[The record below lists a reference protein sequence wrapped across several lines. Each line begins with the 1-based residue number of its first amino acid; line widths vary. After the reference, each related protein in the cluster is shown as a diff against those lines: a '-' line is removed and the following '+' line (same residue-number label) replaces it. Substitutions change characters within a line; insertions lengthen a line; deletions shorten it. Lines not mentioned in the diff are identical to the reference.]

1 MTTSSSRRR
10 FLRLTT
16 LAVMAGSGP
25 DRALAE
31 PVLKDGDTEAAA
43 IEYVSD
49 ARKVDRARFP
59 NYQPGQSC
67 ANCGLYAG
75 DKGATS
81 GPCGIVLG
89 KEVAAA
95 GWCNSWEARPASK

>member
-1 MTTSSSRRR
+1 MTSSSSRRR

-16 LAVMAGSGP
+16 FAMVAGPGAG
-25 DRALAE
+25 RALAA

-59 NYQPGQSC
+59 HYQPGQSC

-75 DKGATS
+75 DKGAAS

-95 GWCNSWEARPASK
+95 GWCNSWEARPAPK